1 MLGRR
6 GAAVGHR
13 ERVEAVRE
21 MADET
26 LSELRQALDDAVLT
40 RTGRSIGDLASQRV
54 LDDIMPYITALQ
66 PAQPADEPRAIVRA
80 FALAMERKLAANDA
94 TKGGWK
100 KAHWFTLYRC
110 MVMEKAELLNA
121 LEALDSVLAKLAA
134 FDDRFEGGELLSR
147 IDADEDELLRQLDTA
162 KRDVLQEAADV
173 SNYAMMIADVCGAL
187 PPTDERGR

>member
-1 MLGRR
+1 MENTGDGSNFL
-6 GAAVGHR
+6 AAVYR
-13 ERVEAVRE
+13 ELARARTKHGPMHSHHEAWGVIQE
-21 MADET
+21 ELDEVWD
-26 LSELRQALDDAVLT
+26 EVKRQ
-40 RTGRSIGDLASQRV
+40 
-54 LDDIMPYITALQ
+54 
-66 PAQPADEPRAIVRA
+66 
-80 FALAMERKLAANDA
+80 LAANDGV
-94 TKGGWK
+94 KGGWK
-100 KAHWFTLYRC
+100 KAHWFNLYRC

-187 PPTDERGR
+187 PATYERGR

>member
-1 MLGRR
+1 
-6 GAAVGHR
+6 
-13 ERVEAVRE
+13 

-26 LSELRQALDDAVLT
+26 MAEDVFMAHMERAVRRSQEIWPDDWRNHHTFYDGEVARLLDTLRQA
-40 RTGRSIGDLASQRV
+40 
-54 LDDIMPYITALQ
+54 
-66 PAQPADEPRAIVRA
+66 ADEPRAIIRH
-80 FALAMERKLAANDA
+80 FAAAMERKLAANDA

>member
-1 MLGRR
+1 
-6 GAAVGHR
+6 
-13 ERVEAVRE
+13 

-26 LSELRQALDDAVLT
+26 RQPQPKPPLGPLNRGIRDRLRRLSVGHVLT
-40 RTGRSIGDLASQRV
+40 VYDLAALHDL
-54 LDDIMPYITALQ
+54 LDMEALPQ
-66 PAQPADEPRAIVRA
+66 ANEPRAIVRA

-187 PPTDERGR
+187 PATDERGR

>member
-1 MLGRR
+1 
-6 GAAVGHR
+6 
-13 ERVEAVRE
+13 

-26 LSELRQALDDAVLT
+26 MAEDVFMAHMERAVRRSQEIWPDDWRNHHTFYDGEVARLLDTLRQ
-40 RTGRSIGDLASQRV
+40 
-54 LDDIMPYITALQ
+54 
-66 PAQPADEPRAIVRA
+66 ADEPRAIVRA
-80 FALAMERKLAANDA
+80 FARAMERKLAANDGL
-94 TKGGWK
+94 KGGWK

-121 LEALDSVLAKLAA
+121 LEALDSVLAKIGA
-134 FDDRFEGGELLSR
+134 FNDRFEGGELLSR

>member
-1 MLGRR
+1 MAGSRIGVCVHGVALNTWC
-6 GAAVGHR
+6 
-13 ERVEAVRE
+13 ERCPSGKRYQITVSGTTASNTQ
-21 MADET
+21 ET
-26 LSELRQALDDAVLT
+26 PEPTQQA
-40 RTGRSIGDLASQRV
+40 
-54 LDDIMPYITALQ
+54 
-66 PAQPADEPRAIVRA
+66 ADEPRAIVRA
-80 FALAMERKLAANDA
+80 FALLGMERKLAANDGV
-94 TKGGWK
+94 KGGWK
-100 KAHWFTLYRC
+100 KAHWFNLYRC